1 MNDVERKIYVR
12 NKQGE
17 LISVFSNQ
25 INTSQNEKAIKNLM
39 IAPTISIESNGA
51 STLSFQMLSDS
62 EKWQQIKDP
71 ENIYECNG
79 RIYTALNE
87 QSIRYQGNLVDVT
100 LVENWYLLDRKYAQ
114 VHNVDTNIE
123 ALDIH
128 TVKILPKSKGKLT
141 INGKTYDDSDVKDI
155 SGAIMPRGSAGYA
168 LWALLKAT
176 GDWQLGICDVLPQ
189 NFSAENDYGTFNVE
203 SDMKDILYNIKLVQQ
218 LYGGILDWDSKNKI
232 LNLRDERKESDF
244 NEWNGYSV
252 RKEKNLAEQPT
263 IIWDNRIIT
272 RLYPLGNGN
281 LNIKKANN
289 GIHYVENFSYTKDIY
304 EGYLQNSNIYYT
316 NDDGGSKTL
325 KFWGEQQLEKY
336 CRPRKSITY
345 TVMDLRNTEKYKHET
360 FDINNIV
367 KCYYTDTETNEE
379 VFEYLR
385 IIKLSYDYFNL
396 SNDSVINVGDKVEN
410 EIDLFFQTYNSTE
423 NSAQTSANGNIS
435 GFDISIEIPEA
446 FFDRFGGFGYTNLN
460 NITELYAEKMTDNTA
475 AIASVR
481 VYADET
487 FATIENFTLFE
498 ENTKENF
505 QQSYTAITQVSNALS
520 AQISLEASHYQKLK
534 GDVNS
539 VSSSLASFVAEA
551 NNKFATTSQLSQ
563 YSTTDQVNGLISK
576 SEASIKT
583 YASQNY
589 ASISLQATVNTLN
602 ERTANIDNKGGYLVI
617 TSSYSK
623 IGYPGAGQFFI
634 YESGSVSL
642 ASVTL
647 SINSTGTTLVYAGGT
662 LSLNGGSV
670 SILGS
675 KVKWNKSGYLVKA

>member
-252 RKEKNLAEQPT
+252 RKEKNLAEHPT

-423 NSAQTSANGNIS
+423 NSAQTSANGDIS

-446 FFDRFGGFGYTNLN
+446 FWNNFGGFGYTNLN

-505 QQSYTAITQVSNALS
+505 QQSYTAITQVSNAIS
-520 AQISLEASHYQKLK
+520 AQISLEASHYQELK

-623 IGYPGAGQFFI
+623 IGYPGAGQFFV
-634 YESGSVSL
+634 YENGSVSL
-642 ASVTL
+642 ASATL